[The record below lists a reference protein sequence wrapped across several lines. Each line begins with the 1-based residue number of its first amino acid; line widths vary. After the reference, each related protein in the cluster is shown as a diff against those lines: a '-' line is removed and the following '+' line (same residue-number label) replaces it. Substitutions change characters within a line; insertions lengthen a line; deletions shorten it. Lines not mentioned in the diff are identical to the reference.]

1 MPSTFTSN
9 GGIEK
14 IGLGEQAGTWG
25 TTTNTNLDII
35 DRLINGVGT
44 ITLSGTTHTLTTSDG
59 SLSDGMFKVLVLA
72 GSPSG
77 TNTIT
82 ISPNNADKLYFVK
95 NGTSQTATFT
105 QGSGGNVSI
114 AAGKGA
120 IIFADGA
127 GSTAAVT
134 DLTALFTTS
143 QAIDGINIGATT
155 PGTGAFTALTV
166 DNVVVNGAN
175 IGHTDDTDLITLAN
189 GSATVAGQLT
199 ATGDLA
205 TSGTVI
211 PSGDTASGDN
221 AAIGFTSSEGIII
234 TGQGSTNDVTIKND
248 ADTTVIAIPTG
259 GTGVSF
265 AGTITTPSIV
275 LGSTTITST
284 ASELNLVDGSSAGT
298 IVNSKAV
305 IYGSSGEVNAT
316 TLQIAGTSVT
326 STAAELNVLD
336 GYTGSVTELNYLDAL
351 HATGVTSTEFD
362 FLDGV
367 TSNIQTQL
375 DAVPTITGAATTI
388 DTEDLTASRAL
399 VSNSSGKVAVSAV
412 TSTELGYL
420 DGVSSNI
427 QTQLDTKVTSSGVTS
442 VSGTD
447 PIVSSGGTTPAIS
460 LKNDFIQNTSS
471 AVSTSSSASSF
482 TNSSG
487 YPTMFHATTNST
499 SGGVWTITIGGS
511 GHSYNTQ
518 DGDSGTSDTV
528 AVFLPNGA
536 SISISS
542 GTFKYFAVQMRPG

>member
-1 MPSTFTSN
+1 MPSTFTDN

-25 TTTNTNLDII
+25 TTTNANFDIV

-59 SLSDGMFKVLVLA
+59 SLSDGMFKVLELA

-134 DLTALFTTS
+134 DLSSLFTTS
-143 QAIDGINIGATT
+143 QAIDGVNIGATT

-166 DNVVVNGAN
+166 DNVVVNGSN
-175 IGHTDDTDLITLAN
+175 VGHTDDTDLITVAS
-189 GSATVAGQLT
+189 GVVTVAGEVS
-199 ATGDLA
+199 ATTLD
-205 TSGTVI
+205 I
-211 PSGDTASGDN
+211 
-221 AAIGFTSSEGIII
+221 
-234 TGQGSTNDVTIKND
+234 
-248 ADTTVIAIPTG
+248 G
-259 GTGVSF
+259 GTN
-265 AGTITTPSIV
+265 
-275 LGSTTITST
+275 ITST
-284 ASELNLVDGSSAGT
+284 AAELNLIDGSSAGT
-298 IVNSKAV
+298 IANSKAV

-316 TLQIAGTSVT
+316 TLQIAGSSIT

-336 GYTGSVTELNYLDAL
+336 GYTGSVTELNYLDTL

-375 DAVPTITGAATTI
+375 NTNTPSGVLMPYAGSSAPTGYLLCDGSAISRSTYSTLFSAIGTTYGSGDGSSTFNIPDLRGRVVAGQDDMGGSSANRLTDQSGGLNGDTLGDTGGSETHTLTTAQLASHTHSFSDTDSITAMTFLNDGLGVNRGGGGQSSSSNSISVSISGTTGSAGSGSAHNNVQPTIILNYIIKT
-388 DTEDLTASRAL
+388 
-399 VSNSSGKVAVSAV
+399 
-412 TSTELGYL
+412 
-420 DGVSSNI
+420 
-427 QTQLDTKVTSSGVTS
+427 
-442 VSGTD
+442 
-447 PIVSSGGTTPAIS
+447 
-460 LKNDFIQNTSS
+460 
-471 AVSTSSSASSF
+471 
-482 TNSSG
+482 
-487 YPTMFHATTNST
+487 
-499 SGGVWTITIGGS
+499 
-511 GHSYNTQ
+511 
-518 DGDSGTSDTV
+518 
-528 AVFLPNGA
+528 
-536 SISISS
+536 
-542 GTFKYFAVQMRPG
+542 